1 MLLILLLQVRVLR
14 WVRALSTD
22 QLVLQALEEASA
34 LAVNWLR
41 TILILSILLRQGL
54 LTNVR
59 PLSTV
64 CLSL

>member
-1 MLLILLLQVRVLR
+1 MLILLLQVRVLR